1 MSDLKLISDVASA
14 IQLSVAPV
22 FLLAGVGG
30 LLNVLTS
37 RLARAVDRVRLLS
50 SERDKHRS
58 KGDELEFTIQMRR
71 TNLIHWSIILSTI
84 CALAICLVVVLLF
97 AGNIIL
103 DDPSTLITVL
113 FISAMVSLTIAMI
126 LFLLEISLA
135 LRIMRSFFRITP

>member
-1 MSDLKLISDVASA
+1 MSDPTIISDVASA

-37 RLARAVDRVRLLS
+37 RLARAVDRVRSLS
-50 SERDKHRS
+50 AGQSDSRPKNEVI
-58 KGDELEFTIQMRR
+58 EFKIQMKR

-84 CALAICLVVVLLF
+84 CALEICVVVVLLF
-97 AGNIIL
+97 EGNVML
-103 DDPSTLITVL
+103 DDPSILISVL
-113 FISAMVSLTIAMI
+113 FISGMVSLTVAMI

-135 LRIMRSFFRITP
+135 LRIMRSFSLIAE

>member
-1 MSDLKLISDVASA
+1 MISDVASA

-37 RLARAVDRVRLLS
+37 RLARAVDRIRLLS
-50 SERDKHRS
+50 SQHDNNRS
-58 KGDELEFTIQMRR
+58 KGEEIEFTIQMRR
-71 TNLIHWSIILSTI
+71 TYFIHWSIIRSTI

-97 AGNIIL
+97 AGNVIL

-135 LRIMRSFFRITP
+135 LRIMRSFFRISE